1 MQAMYRPMPGLFHSE
16 IQQCGGYMDKQ
27 KILIVDQEPR
37 VISALERF
45 LRDKSY
51 EIFTAEN
58 GHKSLEI
65 LHKEK
70 IDLAVVEAQVEDM
83 DGITLLTHVQAEK
96 IQTAIL
102 IMTSLGSA
110 ELGEQLIKAGAV
122 SVLDKPIAKDRFLT
136 KVKRYMPSQYMWKDR
151 LESFLEDNYTN
162 PDLKFEDIMHYFKF
176 SKTYGYELFKKY
188 FGESF
193 RICLRNVRMAKAEE
207 ALKHTSDS
215 ISEIAYR
222 CGFTSLSTFSKVF
235 KAKYGNNPTT
245 YRKFHFRNYLSMW
258 FYVLIDF

>member
-1 MQAMYRPMPGLFHSE
+1 
-16 IQQCGGYMDKQ
+16 MDKQ
-27 KILIVDQEPR
+27 KILIVDQEPL

-70 IDLAVVEAQVEDM
+70 IDIAVVEAHLEDM
-83 DGITLLTHVQAEK
+83 DGMTLLAHVQAEK
-96 IQTAIL
+96 VQTTML
-102 IMTSLGSA
+102 VMTSLRSA

-122 SVLDKPIAKDRFLT
+122 SVFDKPIERDVFLT
-136 KVKRYMPSQYMWKDR
+136 RIKRYMPPQEMWKNQ
-151 LESFLEDNYTN
+151 LESFLEDNYSN
-162 PDLKFEDIMHYFKF
+162 PELKFEDITHHFKF

-193 RICLRNVRMAKAEE
+193 RMCLRNVRLAKAEE
-207 ALKHTSDS
+207 ALKNTSDS
-215 ISEIAYR
+215 ISDIAHR
-222 CGFTSLSTFSKVF
+222 CGFTYLSTFSRVF

-245 YRKFHFRNYLSMW
+245 YRKFHFRNCLSMW

>member
-1 MQAMYRPMPGLFHSE
+1 
-16 IQQCGGYMDKQ
+16 MDKQ
-27 KILIVDQEPR
+27 KILIVDHEPG
-37 VISALERF
+37 VISQLAGF
-45 LRDKSY
+45 LKGEPY

-70 IDLAVVEAQVEDM
+70 IDLAVVEAQVVDM

-96 IQTAIL
+96 IQTSIL

-122 SVLDKPIAKDRFLT
+122 SVLDKPIARDRFLT

-162 PDLKFEDIMHYFKF
+162 PELKFEDIMHYFKF
-176 SKTYGYELFKKY
+176 SKTYGYELFKKHLD
-188 FGESF
+188 ESF
-193 RICLRNVRMAKAEE
+193 RMCLRNVRLTKSEE
-207 ALKHTSDS
+207 ALKNTSDS

-222 CGFTSLSTFSKVF
+222 CGFTSLSTFSSVF
-235 KAKYGNNPTT
+235 KAKYGNTPTT
-245 YRKFHFRNYLSMW
+245 YRKKWLAISGW
-258 FYVLIDF
+258 IVD